1 MTKRLTPLQY
11 MRKLLRSLFQLR
23 AFSRR
28 ARGRI
33 PLDIL
38 FKSRRRRLIGEVAAG
53 WDGGYVLQDD
63 GFFVYVPRELDTS
76 GLDLLTRAI
85 ANEPV
90 IARHCPTGGVAL
102 DVGAHLGTWTLPMA
116 RAVGEAG
123 RVHAFEPIPFLN
135 EALRKTALANGLGQI
150 VLDGRALGA
159 AAGSSDFTIVDGGH
173 GRGNL
178 GMSGLGERPGGGAAI
193 RVEVTTLDAF
203 AEERKLAR
211 LDFLK
216 IDVEGFEDQVLAGGR
231 DTLGRFHPTIV
242 FETGNEDRGQRL
254 AIRDTLRPLNYRL
267 LGIPIE
273 HGIVEADWDA
283 FVECAAPFTATHFCN
298 VLCVAE

>member
-11 MRKLLRSLFQLR
+11 KRKLLRALFQLR
-23 AFSRR
+23 AHSRR
-28 ARGRI
+28 TRERI
-33 PLDIL
+33 ALAVRL
-38 FKSRRRRLIGEVAAG
+38 KGRRRRLVDAVAAG

-63 GFFVYVPRELDTS
+63 GYFVYVPRELDTN
-76 GLDLLTRAI
+76 GLDVLTRAI
-85 ANEPV
+85 AHEPV
-90 IARHCPTGGVAL
+90 IARHCPVGGVAL
-102 DVGAHLGTWTLPMA
+102 DVGAHLGAWTLPMA
-116 RAVGEAG
+116 RAVGETG

-135 EALRKTALANGLGQI
+135 AALRKTALANGLVQV
-150 VLDGRALGA
+150 VLDGRALGS
-159 AAGSSDFTIVDGGH
+159 AAGPSVFTIVNGGR
-173 GRGNL
+173 GRGNV
-178 GMSGLGERPGGGAAI
+178 GMSGLGERPGGGEAI

-203 AEERKLAR
+203 AAERKLNR

-216 IDVEGFEDQVLAGGR
+216 IDVEGFEAQVLAGGR
-231 DTLGRFHPTIV
+231 DTLERFHPTIV
-242 FETGNEDRGQRL
+242 FETGNEDRDQRL

-267 LGIPIE
+267 LGIPVE